1 MTLSRAVVTLAIAAF
16 LLPVLLFAQTS
27 AGSDTSTGDAVLREA
42 IRADLMKDPRSAQMS
57 SAEIDVMVNMLA
69 AQAQEQGTA
78 QDYLDSQNSFK
89 QQAPPVYQ
97 EPAATLNPLAI
108 ALLALVVVLAGVAI
122 FLIWQRRLH
131 RSLPPSAGMVR

>member
-1 MTLSRAVVTLAIAAF
+1 MALSRRWALIF
-16 LLPVLLFAQTS
+16 LLVALMPFLAFAQEE
-27 AGSDTSTGDAVLREA
+27 DTLRST
-42 IRADLMKDPRSAQMS
+42 IRADIMNDPRSSEMS
-57 SAEIDVMVNMLA
+57 PTEIDALVNALA